1 MNTLYPSASSRPLTR
16 RWFST
21 RELVLAGMFAAVMTI
36 ISQISIPMPTGVP
49 LTIQVFGVALI
60 GVVLGWRLGTFTILV
75 YILLGAVG
83 APVFSSFHGGI
94 GILLQLTGGYIWS
107 WPLMALLCGIQPP
120 FKNRHASL
128 GTRILLSLLGLIIVE
143 MIGAFQWAFLTDSM
157 SLKAILLYSAVAFI
171 PKDILIT
178 VLAVIIGLQIRK
190 NMARTIHS

>member
-1 MNTLYPSASSRPLTR
+1 MNTRYPSAASHSLPR

-83 APVFSSFHGGI
+83 APVFSGFYGGI

-107 WPLMALLCGIQPP
+107 WPFMALLCGIQPP

-128 GTRILLSLLGLIIVE
+128 GTRILLSLLGLVIVE
-143 MIGAFQWAFLTDSM
+143 MIGAFQWAFLTDGM

-178 VLAVIIGLQIRK
+178 VLAVIIGLPIRK
-190 NMARTIHS
+190 NMARTFHS